1 MAAADRGHAAPD
13 LYRLLGVA
21 RGAPREEIAQAWR
34 RLARAEHPD
43 RQPDEAREAA
53 AARFRALAEAWHV
66 LADPARRA
74 AYDDALERQQPA
86 PVTGVPAVRVPV
98 RHLGGPA
105 RSASVSLL
113 GRSAQVPLRAG
124 PVRVDGPR
132 SAPAGPDEREIR
144 LAMLAELA
152 WRYLDW
158 DWPW

>member
-1 MAAADRGHAAPD
+1 MAAGDRGQTAPD
-13 LYRLLGVA
+13 LYQLLGVA
-21 RGAPREEIAQAWR
+21 RGASREEIAQAWR
-34 RLARAEHPD
+34 RRARAEHPD
-43 RQPDEAREAA
+43 RQPGEAREAA

-86 PVTGVPAVRVPV
+86 PVTGAPAVRVPV

-105 RSASVSLL
+105 RPAGVSLL
-113 GRSAQVPLRAG
+113 GRPSAAPLRAG
-124 PVRVDGPR
+124 PVRISGS
-132 SAPAGPDEREIR
+132 SAPAGPDEPEIR

-152 WRYLDW
+152 WRYLDG